1 MSDEIDYPTIC
12 IIDFDDVR
20 DMILGP
26 WVCQSASTLEKGQPR
41 DTEPGVGRWGTGQGA
56 ERVDRK
62 PLECIPRL
70 VQDRSVINDRPH

>member
-26 WVCQSASTLEKGQPR
+26 WVCQLASTLEKGQPR
-41 DTEPGVGRWGTGQGA
+41 DTEPGVGHG
-56 ERVDRK
+56 EPDRG
-62 PLECIPRL
+62 P
-70 VQDRSVINDRPH
+70 SVSIGNHSSVSHAWSKTDPS